1 MVSRW
6 FRLSGLDPVFF
17 VSHMIFLGITYCI
30 YLTPH
35 IAPSTFPYFGF
46 IPIIYPVLVLVNLIL
61 IVILFWRRIPF
72 AFLFLILSIGLYKP
86 LSKSF
91 QYFGEIPAEQ
101 PDLKIITLNGH
112 GFQEK
117 GYLEFFAKEKPDI
130 LLLQEVYWEKK
141 AFKTLK
147 DSIFPDYYHEKN
159 SLIQV
164 LSKYPIVEFKRIF
177 SGENNTSACAA
188 YADIDTGDDT
198 IRVINAYL
206 EPMFIDKKLVKESL
220 DTDKTEENSKIIKN
234 KLIKGFLQHETQIR
248 KLLPYIYQSKHPVI
262 LGGDLNSVP
271 NSYEYQQLSYFLKDG
286 YTEVGKSSGTSFHEF
301 KYPIRIDYLL
311 SSDDVQPIKI
321 EVRKEIKISD
331 HYPVIGHF
339 KLP

>member
-1 MVSRW
+1 
-6 FRLSGLDPVFF
+6 
-17 VSHMIFLGITYCI
+17 
-30 YLTPH
+30 
-35 IAPSTFPYFGF
+35 
-46 IPIIYPVLVLVNLIL
+46 
-61 IVILFWRRIPF
+61 
-72 AFLFLILSIGLYKP
+72 AFLFLILSTGLYKP

-91 QYFGEIPAEQ
+91 QYFGEMPAEQ

-130 LLLQEVYWEKK
+130 LLLQEVYWKKK

-234 KLIKGFLQHETQIR
+234 KLVKGFLQHETQVQ

-311 SSDDVQPIKI
+311 SSDDIQPVKI
-321 EVRKEIKISD
+321 EVRKGIKISD
-331 HYPVIGHF
+331 HY
-339 KLP
+339 